1 LVDDAILITKRIA
14 EMLNDIEGIADILI
28 SNSYAS
34 ALENLTTNEIDIV
47 LLDIH
52 LPEQSGIELLELI
65 RREYDNIKVLMV
77 TNKVSQ
83 YYKDLCTEKG
93 AHHFIDKSKEFETIP
108 VIVQAY
114 CNA

>member
-34 ALENLTTNEIDIV
+34 AIENLTTNEIGIV

-52 LPEQSGIELLELI
+52 LPEQSGIELLELV
-65 RREYDNIKVLMV
+65 RRDYDNIKVLMV

-83 YYKDLCTEKG
+83 YYKDLCKEKG

-108 VIVQAY
+108 AIVQAY